1 MTSLTPGSWT
11 LDAAH
16 SDIGLKVRHAGIST
30 VRATFA
36 EAEGT
41 LSVGEDGALDVE
53 AVVNP
58 ASFDSKNPDRDA
70 HVRSA
75 DFLDVETYPEATF
88 RTGQFR
94 AEGEEFEVTGE
105 LTLHGVTKS
114 VTFDVEFGG
123 QAVDP
128 FGATRAGLSATT
140 TVSRKDFGLTWNA
153 ALEAG
158 GVLVSDKVTL
168 TLDVAFVLNAS

>member
-1 MTSLTPGSWT
+1 MTSLTPGTWT
-11 LDAAH
+11 LDAVH

-30 VRATFA
+30 VHASFG

-41 LSVGEDGALDVE
+41 LDVGQNGSLDVQ
-53 AVVNP
+53 AVVKT
-58 ASFDSKNPDRDA
+58 ASFDSKNADRDG

-88 RTGQFR
+88 RAAQFQ
-94 AEGEEFEVTGE
+94 AEGEEFEVTGD
-105 LTLHGVTKS
+105 LTLRGVTQP
-114 VTFDVEFGG
+114 VTFEVEFGG

-128 FGATRAGLSATT
+128 FGATRTGFSATASI
-140 TVSRKDFGLTWNA
+140 SRKQFGLTWNA

-168 TLDVAFVLNAS
+168 ILDVAFVLSES